1 MRQITV
7 DFTSQTYPL
16 FAGYLGEHNA
26 TELIAVKPVDMSGAM
41 YSLAFMTNGEVIH
54 SKYFSADEEIKVAL
68 WQQLTL
74 DNDLYV
80 QLEAYDNNG
89 DYLGKSTTAKLVL
102 SNSVHGTDM
111 VADADNPDVYS
122 EIAQNSAFR
131 ETLEDNVETL
141 DKLTTSA
148 LGDLLFDGKPVGD
161 GSGGGG
167 ISDELYQEIVANTEA
182 RHTHE
187 NKDIL
192 DKFGINTA
200 KTRPTFYNGLTDEVI
215 ATQDDILSRVNSLQ
229 QTVPNS
235 ATVDGSTLKMQRKV
249 GGAITD
255 LFSVVL
261 PTGSGGGGDNG
272 FSPIVDVEEITG
284 GHRVTITD
292 VEGEKSFDILNG
304 YTPVKGVDYFD
315 GEKGDPFT
323 YDDFTAEQLEAL
335 KGKDYVLTEADKTEI
350 ANAVLNALPTWS
362 GGAY

>member
-80 QLEAYDNNG
+80 QLEAYDDNG

-187 NKDIL
+187 NKDVL
-192 DKFGINTA
+192 DGLSADGESLMFNGKGIGGGAEIDLELLPAQIVASLLSKANVTTVFGTPEEISADDIYTNFFYSMSMDSFLVCVPSESGKLIYMNGDTYEFTEEMNVNKGNLIIFWFNNDMQLSNTA
-200 KTRPTFYNGLTDEVI
+200 KGGEFIREVLVNGIE
-215 ATQDDILSRVNSLQ
+215 
-229 QTVPNS
+229 
-235 ATVDGSTLKMQRKV
+235 
-249 GGAITD
+249 
-255 LFSVVL
+255 SV
-261 PTGSGGGGDNG
+261 TSE
-272 FSPIVDVEEITG
+272 S
-284 GHRVTITD
+284 
-292 VEGEKSFDILNG
+292 
-304 YTPVKGVDYFD
+304 
-315 GEKGDPFT
+315 
-323 YDDFTAEQLEAL
+323 
-335 KGKDYVLTEADKTEI
+335 
-350 ANAVLNALPTWS
+350 
-362 GGAY
+362 